1 MQAIILAAG
10 MGKRLKELTRDNTK
24 CMVKVNG
31 VTLIERMLKQ
41 LDKLNLSK
49 VVMVE
54 AIPLSN
60 ESIML
65 VITKIE
71 DPEELDTRFSKFS
84 PYTDETPDFL
94 SDLAGGTLEGADEL
108 LKLFSGFKIPE
119 GDEEA
124 SLENQTEADDDGYEE
139 SAQKTASR
147 VFLFT
152 SLDQVSEAARACDGL
167 YDGINTL
174 YKRPETSQYYLVIRS
189 DGSDLRS
196 FSRVCNILSEYGTK
210 TRSEYASEA
219 FYAEHYEIITRDR
232 ALQVLKNI

>member
-1 MQAIILAAG
+1 M
-10 MGKRLKELTRDNTK
+10 K
-24 CMVKVNG
+24 
-31 VTLIERMLKQ
+31 
-41 LDKLNLSK
+41 
-49 VVMVE
+49 
-54 AIPLSN
+54 
-60 ESIML
+60 
-65 VITKIE
+65 
-71 DPEELDTRFSKFS
+71 
-84 PYTDETPDFL
+84 
-94 SDLAGGTLEGADEL
+94 L
-108 LKLFSGFKIPE
+108 LKRMAVLSLVVLALGGCTKSSISTDAPVSGS
-119 GDEEA
+119 EEIDPA
-124 SLENQTEADDDGYEE
+124 KTEADDDGYEE

-219 FYAEHYEIITRDR
+219 FYAEHYEVITRDR